1 MTATSTKKIH
11 TDAEVPQYSCILS
24 GVDQQF
30 PLGGE
35 LSRGLIVLEVPGS
48 GTKGCAILVTK
59 RLVDQNQVRSILLRC
74 EKAGY
79 RSRDVFESN
88 ESVIKALY
96 EKHKNRG
103 EGNADAETLLED
115 TELEKYFDALICDA
129 VMKRASDIHFLP
141 ERERVKIAYR
151 IHGDIYI
158 QDTITHETASA
169 LINLMYGVLAES
181 GSAKSS
187 INLNTPQDAKICRRV
202 EGLENEIELRYA
214 HAPGFPV
221 GTHVVLRL
229 LGTGES
235 LEVDQLGFEPGQV
248 NQLDAIMSRASGIVV
263 LAGTTGS
270 GKSTT
275 IKALIEDTLIKSDF
289 KKIIL
294 TAEDPPEYQMNF
306 ANIVQSP
313 VIRDDENDGKNP
325 FAWMVT
331 SMLRRDP
338 DITVIGEIRDS
349 QTAESAKDAVQSGHL
364 TVCTVHAESALGIPG
379 RLFSQGINRDVLG
392 APNFIA
398 GLIYQK
404 LLPVVCPDC
413 STPIA
418 EALKRQQ
425 VSRALFSRIKVA
437 AGKQLR
443 EIRFRGAGCKACAGI
458 GTTHQTVC
466 AEIVIPDHII
476 TKSIGQGDDFG
487 AFEHWLGKTEG
498 AEGRG
503 VTVMDHAIFKMKAG
517 IVCPRDIESR
527 IERLDMQ
534 ASREG
539 VGE

>member
-1 MTATSTKKIH
+1 MTVSMKKTID
-11 TDAEVPQYSCILS
+11 TEDEVPQYSAILS
-24 GVDQQF
+24 GVDQRF

-35 LSRGLIVLEVPGS
+35 LSRGLIVLETSSSDHAKQCV
-48 GTKGCAILVTK
+48 ILVTP
-59 RLVDQNQVRSILLRC
+59 RLVAQNTLRSILQRC
-74 EKAGY
+74 KKAGY
-79 RSRDVFESN
+79 REQKVFDSN
-88 ESVIKALY
+88 ESLIKSIYDKSLKSVSAS
-96 EKHKNRG
+96 
-103 EGNADAETLLED
+103 AAETLLEE
-115 TELEKYFDALICDA
+115 TEQERYFDEIILDA
-129 VMKRASDIHFLP
+129 FNKRASDIHFLP
-141 ERERVKIAYR
+141 TREDVKIAYR
-151 IHGDIYI
+151 IHGDIYL
-158 QDTITHETASA
+158 QDAIPHETATA
-169 LINLMYGVLAES
+169 LINLMYGVLAPES
-181 GSAKSS
+181 GSAQSS
-187 INLNTPQDAKICRRV
+187 INLKKPQDAKICRWV
-202 EGLENEIELRYA
+202 AGQEIELRYA

-229 LGTGES
+229 LGTGAS
-235 LEVDQLGFEPGQV
+235 LGIDQLGFEPDQV
-248 NQLDAIMSRASGIVV
+248 NQLDAIMSRASGLVV

-275 IKALIEDTLIKSDF
+275 IKALIEETLIKSDF

-313 VIRDDENDGKNP
+313 VIRDDEHDGKNP

-338 DITVIGEIRDS
+338 DITVIGEVRDS

-379 RLFSQGINRDVLG
+379 RLFSQGIKRDVLG

-404 LLPVVCPDC
+404 LLPVVCSDC
-413 STPIA
+413 SMSIE
-418 EALKRQQ
+418 EALKHKLI
-425 VSRALFSRIKVA
+425 SGALFARIKVA

-443 EIRFRGAGCKACAGI
+443 GIRFRGDGCETCAGI

-466 AEIVIPDHII
+466 AEIVIPDHAI
-476 TKSIGQGDDFG
+476 TKQIGQGDDFG
-487 AFEHWLGKTEG
+487 AFEHWLERGEG
-498 AEGRG
+498 ADGHG
-503 VTVMDHAIFKMKAG
+503 VTVMDHAIFKMKKG

-534 ASREG
+534 ASRS
-539 VGE
+539 VRDA